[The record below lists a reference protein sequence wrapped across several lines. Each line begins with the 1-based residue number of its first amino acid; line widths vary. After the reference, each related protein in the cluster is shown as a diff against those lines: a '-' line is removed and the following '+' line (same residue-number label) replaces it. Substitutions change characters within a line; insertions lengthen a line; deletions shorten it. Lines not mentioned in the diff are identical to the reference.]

1 MNRTDCALLVFTWSS
16 RNTRDSGILNPR
28 ASNVNKKEHMKTNV
42 LDSLDRLNQGRLSSC
57 ENTETKLDIMSFIN
71 ISKHSLK
78 MASLNDILSD
88 SSEEGLDI
96 NSTSEKEE
104 CDESLYIFLEF

>member
-1 MNRTDCALLVFTWSS
+1 
-16 RNTRDSGILNPR
+16 
-28 ASNVNKKEHMKTNV
+28 
-42 LDSLDRLNQGRLSSC
+42 
-57 ENTETKLDIMSFIN
+57 MSFIN

-88 SSEEGLDI
+88 SSEEVLDI

-104 CDESLYIFLEF
+104 CDESLYIFLEL